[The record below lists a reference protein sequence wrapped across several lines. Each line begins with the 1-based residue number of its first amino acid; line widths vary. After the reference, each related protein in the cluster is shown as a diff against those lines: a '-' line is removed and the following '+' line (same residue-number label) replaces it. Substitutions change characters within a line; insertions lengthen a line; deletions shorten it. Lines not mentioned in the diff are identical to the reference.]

1 MKPREGAGRRSGVL
15 ATVVGLALALTAFGV
30 WAFGASPSASP
41 SPTSANQSAAAG
53 TSAVAGAGPAATAA
67 PGGQRPPG
75 SSAGSSSVDPRDL
88 DALAASEDAAARQ
101 TSGQRPATK
110 GASFVGEVG
119 TYLVGR
125 GIPPGTYES
134 AGGFEGRTCHWF
146 RLKGLTDKPADVVAS
161 GTTTGPTRVTIV
173 AADAFFQTRDCAT
186 WHRVTG

>member
-1 MKPREGAGRRSGVL
+1 MKPREGASRRSGVL

-30 WAFGASPSASP
+30 WAFGASPSVSP
-41 SPTSANQSAAAG
+41 SPTSASQSAAAG
-53 TSAVAGAGPAATAA
+53 TSAVTGAGPAAPAA
-67 PGGQRPPG
+67 PGQRPPG
-75 SSAGSSSVDPRDL
+75 PRAGSSSVDPRDL

-125 GIPPGTYES
+125 GIPAGTYES
-134 AGGFEGRTCHWF
+134 AGGLEGRTCHWF
-146 RLKGLTDKPADVVAS
+146 RLKGLTDRPADVVAS
-161 GTTTGPTRVTIV
+161 GSTTGPTRVTIG